1 MAGMRL
7 CRLARCQRS
16 RRLLTAQAP
25 AGSRSS
31 STPQK
36 KSLRP
41 GDEDV
46 FVRRRA
52 ADEDGTGGTADQPVG
67 AVATDED
74 VAPAAAVEVV
84 ITGAADQHVVARGAL
99 EPIVAGTAVQLT
111 GEGER
116 AGELDV
122 VVAF

>member
-1 MAGMRL
+1 DWSSRSTEMAGMRL

-46 FVRRRA
+46 FVG
-52 ADEDGTGGTADQPVG
+52 DEQVTSADQSSTGVG
-67 AVATDED
+67 LSQGPDA
-74 VAPAAAVEVV
+74 
-84 ITGAADQHVVARGAL
+84 GAL
-99 EPIVAGTAVQLT
+99 AASVNRTRSDGLRSLNVSRCSTMNQSSSA
-111 GEGER
+111 
-116 AGELDV
+116 
-122 VVAF
+122 